1 MGYFSL
7 QIYLSRKLLFF
18 CSSRTLRNNIRSLLQ
33 YAISFF
39 WLSTG
44 NIRMSEPEAR
54 PFPLTGFDSNL
65 SAHPFDQALTDG

>member
-1 MGYFSL
+1 MGYFSCRH
-7 QIYLSRKLLFF
+7 LSQENYCFLL
-18 CSSRTLRNNIRSLLQ
+18 SRTLRNNIRSLLQ

-54 PFPLTGFDSNL
+54 TFPLTGFDSNL
-65 SAHPFDQALTDG
+65 SAHPIDQALTDG